1 MLFVYLDLSFLTRG
15 KLSTKNIILLI
26 RNTTYTG
33 IRKDKKVFLTPFI
46 LFGLARIKYSY
57 QTKQDFQADL
67 IDWLPL

>member
-1 MLFVYLDLSFLTRG
+1 MCKDVSLWTRG
-15 KLSTKNIILLI
+15 KLSITKNIILLI

-33 IRKDKKVFLTPFI
+33 IRKDKKAFSTLFFI